1 MKKFPKNAHPN
12 DIDKDRSPQVRACRA
27 EAGGQVCRFG

>member
-1 MKKFPKNAHPN
+1 MKIFPNNAHPN
-12 DIDKDRSPQVRACRA
+12 DIDKDRSPEIRACA